1 MFARFVL
8 RCAPLAAATTI
19 LTSASPSLASPPTAP
34 ATVVRIDKIAIP
46 GKPLKAWDISWV
58 DAPSAKY
65 YLADRSNGSIDVID
79 VMTNKVINQIGGFVG
94 NTGKNSTS
102 GPDGVVVTFSNQ
114 ELWAGDGDSTMK
126 VVDLTTNTIVA
137 SISTGGKFRVD
148 EMTYDPK
155 DNVVIA
161 ANNAD
166 EPPFATIFSVSSR
179 TILKKIP
186 FPNATN
192 GAEQPVYDPQT
203 GMVYLSIPE
212 SKANPGGEIAVI
224 DPVKMAVVAT
234 YGLNN
239 CSPNGAALGPGNQ
252 LLAGCGNAGRSVIV
266 DKTNG
271 AVLADFSNV
280 GGSDEVWFNKGDGR
294 YYTGSN
300 RNCAPAG
307 CPAQAAVLGVID
319 GTSVLIETIPQS
331 SGSHSVAAD
340 SKRNLIFVPQNA
352 AAGINHDTT
361 NVGAGICGGNNGC
374 IGVFVHRVDHEGDDD
389 RDDHERGDH
398 DH

>member
-8 RCAPLAAATTI
+8 RSAPLALAAMM
-19 LTSASPSLASPPTAP
+19 LTSASASSAPPMAP

-65 YLADRSNGSIDVID
+65 YLADRSNASIDVVD
-79 VMTNKVINQIGGFVG
+79 VMTNHVINQIGGFVG
-94 NTGKNSTS
+94 STGKNSTS
-102 GPDGVVVTFSNQ
+102 GPDGIVVTFSNR

-126 VVDLTTNTIVA
+126 VVDLTTNSIVA

-155 DNVVIA
+155 DNVVVA

-166 EPPFATIFSVSSR
+166 DPPFATIFSVASR

-186 FPNATN
+186 FPNATD
-192 GAEQPVYDPQT
+192 GAEQPIYDPQT
-203 GMVYLSIPE
+203 GMVYLSVPA

-224 DPVKMAVVAT
+224 DPVQMAVVAT
-234 YGLNN
+234 YGLTN
-239 CSPNGAALGPGNQ
+239 CSPNGAAIGPGNQ

-271 AVLADFSNV
+271 TVIADFSNV
-280 GGSDEVWFNKGDGR
+280 GGSDEVWFNPGDNH
-294 YYTGSN
+294 YYLAESARQN
-300 RNCAPAG
+300 
-307 CPAQAAVLGVID
+307 LGVID
-319 GTSVLIETIPQS
+319 AGTLVGYEVE
-331 SGSHSVAAD
+331 SGLGAHSVAAD
-340 SKRNLIFVPQNA
+340 QSSNHVFVPINA
-352 AAGINHDTT
+352 LDPA
-361 NVGAGICGGNNGC
+361 CGGVQGC
-374 IGVFVHRVDHEGDDD
+374 IAVFTSVNLENMGKSRNF
-389 RDDHERGDH
+389 
-398 DH
+398 